1 MQDEKGSEMMLYLQL
16 SQKVF
21 PNLPHPEQRCG
32 ATNESSLSTIV
43 FFTFSMG
50 IWLLIMHMPF
60 IIRGTI
66 CQMSLEKVE
75 DIMARKQNE
84 DLLIEDE
91 LAAAFLSDDDLSST
105 DAPAPAATD
114 DAWDDSEEE
123 FPGQLAVDVYE
134 TEEKLV
140 VKARTAGVNKEELDV
155 SISDG
160 ILTISGTLNSGDDSD
175 ALNWHIQECYW
186 GEFSRT
192 LALPVSVKEDEV
204 EAVLKDGVLTVTFN
218 KIKQEQA
225 KKIQVQ

>member
-1 MQDEKGSEMMLYLQL
+1 
-16 SQKVF
+16 
-21 PNLPHPEQRCG
+21 
-32 ATNESSLSTIV
+32 
-43 FFTFSMG
+43 
-50 IWLLIMHMPF
+50 
-60 IIRGTI
+60 
-66 CQMSLEKVE
+66 
-75 DIMARKQNE
+75 MARKQND

-91 LAAAFLSDDDLSST
+91 LAAAFLNDDDLT
-105 DAPAPAATD
+105 TTQTTAVAVTTD

-134 TEEKLV
+134 TDEKLV

-160 ILTISGTLNSGDDSD
+160 ILTISGTLSSGDETD
-175 ALNWHIQECYW
+175 ATNWHIQECYW

-204 EAVLKDGVLTVTFN
+204 EAILKDGVLSVTFN

-225 KKIQVQ
+225 KKIQVL